1 MANRQTK
8 VSSTKKATKAKIGSS
23 FHSKPAKK
31 TSKNQKWKVVN
42 RNSACSRIVNTETG
56 TTKFLLTPHGKA
68 KKFAMELSSGEKY
81 TNERKP
87 KGQALTNTEAA
98 WRSGYLA
105 AQSDSAKAF
114 RAKHPNYT
122 RKTR

>member
-1 MANRQTK
+1 MANKQTK
-8 VSSTKKATKAKIGSS
+8 ESS
-23 FHSKPAKK
+23 AKK
-31 TSKNQKWKVVN
+31 SKKSQNWETVRKTSGSVRVVN
-42 RNSACSRIVNTETG
+42 KETG
-56 TTKFLLTPHGKA
+56 LTKVLLTPHGKT
-68 KKFAMELSSGEKY
+68 KKYCLELEKGQRV
-81 TNERKP
+81 TNEGKSKNKR
-87 KGQALTNTEAA
+87 LTDTEAA